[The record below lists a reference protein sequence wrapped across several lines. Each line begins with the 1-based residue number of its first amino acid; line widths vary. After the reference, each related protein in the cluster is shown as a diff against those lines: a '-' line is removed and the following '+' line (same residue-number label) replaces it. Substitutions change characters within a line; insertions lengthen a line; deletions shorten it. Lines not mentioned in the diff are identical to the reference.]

1 MKHHNRVGLN
11 KRAALVTIGL
21 LLPLVGV
28 SAASAHDDATPI
40 VVENVGFQT
49 PESVLYDR
57 ADDVYLVSNINGGG
71 VAADNNGFISRVS
84 PNGTVLDL
92 KWIEGGKNGVTLD
105 GPKGSAIANG
115 TLYVADITNLRKFD
129 ARTGAPTGSIS
140 FPNATF
146 LNDVASD
153 NRGNVYVS
161 DIGFKVDA
169 SGLAPSG
176 TDAIYKVSRNDTVSV
191 FAAGNALLNHP
202 NGLLVLPNGNLQ
214 VLSFDPFDGTKE
226 IYVLD
231 RTGARVSTT
240 AMPAGN
246 LDGVVRN
253 HGRLIV
259 SSWATSSLYT
269 VSQSGAI
276 SVLATNLPSP
286 ADIGLDTRRD
296 RVLVP
301 LFDDNKV
308 VIIPLDD

>member
-1 MKHHNRVGLN
+1 MNHLNRSRFKARV
-11 KRAALVTIGL
+11 ALVAMGL
-21 LLPLVGV
+21 VLPLVSA
-28 SAASAHDDATPI
+28 SAASAHNERTPI
-40 VVENVGFQT
+40 VVENVGFAT

-57 ADDVYLVSNINGGG
+57 ASDVYLVSNINGGG
-71 VAADNNGFISRVS
+71 VAADNNGFISRLS
-84 PNGTVLDL
+84 PNGTALNL
-92 KWIEGGKNGVTLD
+92 KWIEGGRNGVTLD
-105 GPKGSAIANG
+105 GPKGSTIANG

-140 FPNATF
+140 FPNSTF

-176 TDAIYKVSRNDTVSV
+176 TDAIYKVDRNDSVSV
-191 FAAGNALLNHP
+191 LAAGNALLHHP
-202 NGLLVLPNGNLQ
+202 NGVLVLPNGNLQ
-214 VLSFDPFDGTKE
+214 VVSFDPFDGTKE

-231 RTGARVSTT
+231 RAGARVSTT

-246 LDGVVRN
+246 LDGVVRTD
-253 HGRLIV
+253 GKLIV

-269 VSQSGAI
+269 VSRSGSI

-308 VIIPLDD
+308 VILPLHD

>member
-1 MKHHNRVGLN
+1 MKHLNRSRHRARMAFATVGL
-11 KRAALVTIGL
+11 V
-21 LLPLVGV
+21 LPLVSA
-28 SAASAHDDATPI
+28 SAASAHDERTPI
-40 VVENVGFQT
+40 VVENVGFAT

-57 ADDVYLVSNINGGG
+57 ASDVYLVSNINGGG
-71 VAADNNGFISRVS
+71 VAVDNNGFISRLS
-84 PNGTVLDL
+84 PNGTVLNL

-105 GPKGSAIANG
+105 GPKGSTIANG

-153 NRGNVYVS
+153 SRGNVYVS

-169 SGLAPSG
+169 NGLAPSG
-176 TDAIYKVSRNDTVSV
+176 TDAIYKVGRRDGVSV
-191 FAAGNALLNHP
+191 LAAGNALLHHP
-202 NGLLVLPNGNLQ
+202 NGLLVLPHGNLQ
-214 VLSFDPFDGTKE
+214 VVSFDPFDGTKE

-231 RTGARVSTT
+231 GAGARISTT

-253 HGRLIV
+253 DGKLIV
-259 SSWATSSLYT
+259 SSWETSSLYT
-269 VSQSGAI
+269 VSRSGSI
-276 SVLATNLPSP
+276 SVLASNLPSP
-286 ADIGLDTRRD
+286 ADIGLDTRRE

-308 VIIPLDD
+308 VILPLDD

>member
-1 MKHHNRVGLN
+1 MKHLNRSRSKV
-11 KRAALVTIGL
+11 RVALVSIGL
-21 LLPLVGV
+21 VLPLVSG
-28 SAASAHDDATPI
+28 SAASAHDDETPI
-40 VVENVGFQT
+40 VVENVGLAT

-57 ADDVYLVSNINGGG
+57 ASDVYLVSNINGGG
-71 VAADNNGFISRVS
+71 VAVDNNGFISRLS
-84 PNGTVLDL
+84 PNGTVLNL

-105 GPKGSAIANG
+105 GPKGSTIANG
-115 TLYVADITNLRKFD
+115 TLYVADITNLRKFN

-146 LNDVASD
+146 LNDVTSD
-153 NRGNVYVS
+153 SRGNVYVS

-176 TDAIYKVSRNDTVSV
+176 TDAIYKVGRNDSVSV
-191 FAAGNALLNHP
+191 LAAGNALLHHP
-202 NGLLVLPNGNLQ
+202 NGVLALPNGNLQ
-214 VLSFDPFDGTKE
+214 VVSFDPFDGTKE

-231 RTGARVSTT
+231 RTGARISTT

-246 LDGVVRN
+246 LDGVVRVE
-253 HGRLIV
+253 GKLIV
-259 SSWATSSLYT
+259 SSWATSSLYA
-269 VSQSGAI
+269 VSRSGSI
-276 SVLATNLPSP
+276 SILATNLPSP